1 MSLSLI
7 TGSLQD
13 LKCLCTAFVCID
25 SPYSCEFDVLNC
37 FCIYLPL
44 TVACDC
50 VAPVL
55 SFYFPHFLSFIFLFP
70 YTEIGGGKRC
80 QEKQKQLAHAIS
92 QLLASLRL
100 CIDFICNF
108 NSSEICFGLLQS
120 NVHVWNIFFLT
131 MRDINK
137 SLQVGEGVQLSN
149 KAKLC

>member
-13 LKCLCTAFVCID
+13 LKCLCTAFVCILD
-25 SPYSCEFDVLNC
+25 SPSSCEFDVLNC

-70 YTEIGGGKRC
+70 YTEIGGGKGVR
-80 QEKQKQLAHAIS
+80 KSRNNWHMRFHNYS
-92 QLLASLRL
+92 RL
-100 CIDFICNF
+100 CVFVLTLFAILTPLK
-108 NSSEICFGLLQS
+108 SVFGCCK
-120 NVHVWNIFFLT
+120 VMCMCGTFFF
-131 MRDINK
+131 
-137 SLQVGEGVQLSN
+137 
-149 KAKLC
+149 